1 MDGHQMEHCVHIKQT
16 LKIFEITKQ
25 IYLKT
30 AANKVNHDLF
40 FAFNSAMLN
49 INYNERLEFEIIYS
63 DPNIFS
69 NLQLVSYKYNLN
81 MKINFKLL
89 NGPMAHLIVK

>member
-1 MDGHQMEHCVHIKQT
+1 MDGHQMGHCAHIKQT

-40 FAFNSAMLN
+40 FVFTFNSPVLN
-49 INYNERLEFEIIYS
+49 INYNERLEFEINYS

-69 NLQLVSYKYNLN
+69 KLQLVSNKYT
-81 MKINFKLL
+81 
-89 NGPMAHLIVK
+89 